1 MLIQLLNEA
10 ALFYASSGIKPTPL
24 FFCLAYAT
32 LVAAAA
38 AFAAATILSIIIN
51 LTYFNI

>member
-1 MLIQLLNEA
+1 MLQSYATQEA
-10 ALFYASSGIKPTPL
+10 AYSQPPL
-24 FFCLAYAT
+24 FCLAYAT

-38 AFAAATILSIIIN
+38 ANAAATILSIIIN